1 MGSPLRS
8 AIMWPESEVVS
19 RVGLRQ
25 GSKSPWLLTHVDGR
39 QAVLRDQ
46 GPFDTEIAALTA
58 AEANGVVAPRVLA
71 SSETGLLISVVP
83 GSSLIPTELTPGRL
97 EAIGAAAATIHAI
110 ELAPTKDLPARHR
123 PIELVDFDDWRAR
136 RTASP
141 LLLEA
146 MEAVATLP
154 EPPHPTVLL
163 HGDFWQGNTM
173 WADGSLVAV
182 IDWDCAGVGHPGV
195 DLGSLRCDAA
205 LFYGPE
211 YADRVSEG
219 WRSKAGKPAPD
230 VAYWDVVASLST
242 PPDVGEWLPNAVD
255 QGRPDLD
262 GPTLNARRDEF
273 LKAALSQL

>member
-1 MGSPLRS
+1 METV
-8 AIMWPESEVVS
+8 IS

-25 GSKSPWLLTHVDGR
+25 GSKSPWLLTYEDGR

-58 AEANGVVAPRVLA
+58 AAEHGVPAPRVL
-71 SSETGLLISVVP
+71 SSTETELLLSVVP
-83 GSSLIPTELTPGRL
+83 GSSLIPTVLEPGRL
-97 EAIGAAAATIHAI
+97 EAIGAAAAAIHVV
-110 ELAPTKDLPARHR
+110 ELAPSKDLPARHR

-141 LLLEA
+141 LLLRA
-146 MEAVATLP
+146 MEALASRP
-154 EPPHPTVLL
+154 EPPHPTVLV
-163 HGDFWQGNTM
+163 HGDLWQGNTM
-173 WADGSLVAV
+173 WLDGELVAV

-211 YADRVSEG
+211 YADRVLDG
-219 WRSKAGKPAPD
+219 WRERAGRVAPD

-242 PPDVGEWLPNAVD
+242 PPDVGEWIPNAVD

-273 LKAALSQL
+273 LQAALNRL